1 MHSTDISLKINNLFC
16 VGTFCR
22 VQDNIMKAKIA
33 LATVSGKAFYLI
45 VKELKRKNLPFLS
58 LTPGEP
64 VPIEIEV
71 VMTTQDEMPLV
82 NHNRLL
88 VYKDGVSVE
97 TLVNEASK
105 IAAGKECFDKVIV
118 GVDPGDVVGIAVL
131 ADGKVIET
139 TNCSSV
145 KETLGEIVGVL
156 KGLGNV
162 RVASVSVKIGDGVPS
177 QKENLLRTLD
187 KALPPNVVLESV
199 SEAGTNRCLS
209 EAKHRRGLRDIV
221 SAIQIAG
228 RSGRRFPRRK
238 TSESNC

>member
-1 MHSTDISLKINNLFC
+1 
-16 VGTFCR
+16 
-22 VQDNIMKAKIA
+22 MKAKIA
-33 LATVSGKAFYLI
+33 LATVSGKAYYLI
-45 VKELKRKNLPFLS
+45 VNELKRRYLPFLS
-58 LTPGEP
+58 LIPGEP

-71 VMTTQDEMPLV
+71 VITTQDEVQLV

-88 VYKDGVSVE
+88 VYKDGVSLE

-105 IAAGKECFDKVIV
+105 IAAGKEYFDKVTV
-118 GVDPGDVVGIAVL
+118 GVDPGDIVGIAVL
-131 ADGKVIET
+131 ADGRVIET
-139 TNCSSV
+139 ANCYSI

-156 KGLGNV
+156 KGLENV

-177 QKENLLRTLD
+177 HKENLLLILD

-199 SEAGTNRCLS
+199 SEAGTSRCLS

-228 RSGRRFPRRK
+228 RSGQRFQRRK
-238 TSESNC
+238 IDGSNC

>member
-1 MHSTDISLKINNLFC
+1 
-16 VGTFCR
+16 
-22 VQDNIMKAKIA
+22 MKAKIA
-33 LATVSGKAFYLI
+33 LATVSGKSYYLI
-45 VKELKRKNLPFLS
+45 VNELKRRYLPFLS
-58 LTPGEP
+58 LIPGEP

-71 VMTTQDEMPLV
+71 VITTQDEVQLV

-88 VYKDGVSVE
+88 VYKDGVSLE

-105 IAAGKECFDKVIV
+105 IAAGKEYFDKVTV
-118 GVDPGDVVGIAVL
+118 GVDPGDIVGIAVL
-131 ADGKVIET
+131 ADGRVIET
-139 TNCSSV
+139 ANCYSI

-156 KGLGNV
+156 KGLENV

-177 QKENLLRTLD
+177 HKENLLLILD

-199 SEAGTNRCLS
+199 SEAGTSRCLS

-228 RSGRRFPRRK
+228 RSGQRFQRRK
-238 TSESNC
+238 IDGSNC